1 MLWSIIKNTTKKFHI
16 VGSYDRDSRTL
27 SNIIKKYVE
36 IGNTIISDGRSGYN
50 FLDSAE
56 SGYSHIE
63 HIHHEGNFGY
73 LLQSTSLIE
82 AIWSIIKGKIKTVYH
97 VIPKFLLMRFM
108 KEIEYRYKI
117 RNLKDF
123 DKIKDILECYQL
135 F

>member
-1 MLWSIIKNTTKKFHI
+1 MGIINNTSKKFRI
-16 VGSYDRDSRTL
+16 EGSFNRDSGTL
-27 SNIIKKYVE
+27 AKFIQKYIV
-36 IGNTIISDGRSGYN
+36 IGNTIISYGRSGYN

-63 HIHHEGNFGY
+63 HIHHGGNFGY

-123 DKIKDILECYQL
+123 DKIKYILECYQL